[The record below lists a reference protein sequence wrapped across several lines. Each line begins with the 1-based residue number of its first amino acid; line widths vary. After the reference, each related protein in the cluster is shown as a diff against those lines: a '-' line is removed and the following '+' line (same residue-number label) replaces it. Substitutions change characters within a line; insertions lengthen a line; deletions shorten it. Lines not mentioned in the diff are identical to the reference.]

1 MFTGREN
8 ELNSLNK
15 KFLSKDSQL
24 IVMYGRRRIG
34 KSALLKHFGKNKNF
48 LYFEGIEGQETAF
61 QIKSLLHDFSKQTS
75 QPIYSK
81 LSLDNWIEVFD
92 LFTEYLE
99 KQKKKTIIVF
109 DELQWISCGQGKFV
123 SLFKK
128 YWDQSWKNQKV
139 MIVLCGSVAHFMVK
153 KVINSK
159 ALYGR
164 STGEMHITSLRP
176 SDSRKMLKRRSDF
189 EVLKYLLIFG
199 GIPKYLEE
207 IDQQSSFSSYINA
220 ACFSKNSYLQNEVEK
235 IFFSQ
240 FKEARTYKKI
250 IELLV
255 SRNLSLAEISKITK
269 IASGGGLQSY
279 LENLELAGFVRSYSS
294 LQQSGNRSRKYKL
307 FDEYLNFYYK
317 FIKPHNRLIGENDK
331 QNLFASLVET
341 KWNSWLGIA
350 FEVFCL
356 KNAYYIAE
364 KAGFAD
370 EVESYAPYFGP
381 HDEKFQVDLVY
392 KRKNN
397 LWTICEIKY
406 SEKPVTTIVIP
417 DVERKIKLISKT
429 KKISIEKMLIS
440 PFGAD
445 KNLINSEYF
454 HHIITL
460 KDLLYEH

>member
-8 ELNSLNK
+8 ELNSLNQ
-15 KFLSKDSQL
+15 KFISKDSQL

-34 KSALLKHFGKNKNF
+34 KSALLKHFGKKKNF

-61 QIKSLLHDFSKQTS
+61 QIKSVLHDFSNQTS
-75 QPIYSK
+75 QPLYSK
-81 LSLDNWIEVFD
+81 LTLDNWIEVFD
-92 LFTEYLE
+92 LFSEYLE
-99 KQKKKTIIVF
+99 KQKKKTVIVF

-128 YWDQSWKNQKV
+128 YWDQNWKNQKV

-164 STGEMHITSLRP
+164 FTGEMHITALVP

-189 EVLKYLLIFG
+189 EVLEYLLIFG

-207 IDQQSSFSSYINA
+207 INQQMSFSSYVNLS
-220 ACFSKNSYLQNEVEK
+220 CFTKNSYLQNEVEK

-240 FKEARTYKKI
+240 FKEARTYIKI

-255 SRNLSLAEISKITK
+255 ERNLSLAEISKLTK

-294 LQQSGNRSRKYKL
+294 LHQNGNRSRKYKL

-317 FIKPHNRLIGENDK
+317 FIKPHKQLIAENTK
-331 QNLFASLVET
+331 QNLFGSLVER
-341 KWNSWLGIA
+341 KWSSWLGIA

-370 EVESYAPYFGP
+370 EVESFAPYFGP
-381 HDEKFQVDLVY
+381 HDEKFQVDLIY

-406 SEKPVTTIVIP
+406 SEKQITTVVIP
-417 DVERKIKLISKT
+417 EVERKIQLISKT
-429 KKISIEKMLIS
+429 KKINIEKMLIS

-445 KNLINSEYF
+445 KNLVNSEYF
-454 HHIITL
+454 HHDVTI
-460 KDLLYEH
+460 KDLF